1 LIMADVR
8 LGSMVIEDTG
18 TGEAVVMVH
27 GLGGSSNSFQPIM
40 ADLGDYRVLRPDLPG
55 AGRSR
60 LRPGLKGL
68 PGLAQ
73 AIQDALRATG
83 VESAHF
89 VGHSMGTILCQYLA
103 ASSPKLVRSLTLF
116 GAILEPPV
124 AARQGLKERA
134 AAARK
139 DGMAGIADA
148 VCKGSL
154 SAASRAENP
163 VTTAFVRESL
173 MRQDAA
179 GYAHHCEA
187 LSTMEPADHSAIR
200 CPTLLIAGDAD
211 PVAPVA
217 MGTALKNRIAGA
229 RLEVLPN
236 VGHWMMIEAPARSS
250 ALLLETLEAAQ
261 A

>member
-1 LIMADVR
+1 MADIR
-8 LGSMVIEDTG
+8 LGSMVMEVTG
-18 TGEAVVMVH
+18 SGETVVMIH
-27 GLGGSSNSFQPIM
+27 GLGGSSNSFQPLM
-40 ADLGDYRVLRPDLPG
+40 AGLGNYHVLRPDLPG
-55 AGRSR
+55 AGRSG
-60 LRPGLKGL
+60 LRPGLVGL

-73 AIQDALRATG
+73 AILDGLRAAG
-83 VESAHF
+83 VETAHF

-103 ASSPKLVRSLTLF
+103 AKHPKLVRSLTLF
-116 GAILEPPV
+116 GPILEPPI

-148 VCKGSL
+148 VSMGSV
-154 SAASRAENP
+154 SAASRAANP
-163 VTTAFVRESL
+163 ITAAFVRESL
-173 MRQDAA
+173 MRQDSA

-187 LSTMEPADHSAIR
+187 LSAMTPADLSAIR
-200 CPTLLIAGDAD
+200 CPTLMVAGAVD

-217 MGTALKNRIAGA
+217 MATNMKDQIAGA
-229 RLEVLPN
+229 RLEVLSD

-250 ALLLETLEAAQ
+250 ALLQETLEVAQ

>member
-1 LIMADVR
+1 MADVR

-27 GLGGSSNSFQPIM
+27 GLGGSSNSFQLLM
-40 ADLGDYRVLRPDLPG
+40 GDLGDYRVLRPDLPG
-55 AGRSR
+55 AGRSG

-68 PGLAQ
+68 PGLAH
-73 AIQDALRATG
+73 AFQDALRATG

-103 ASSPKLVRSLTLF
+103 ASNPKLVRSLTLF

-154 SAASRAENP
+154 SVASRAENP

-217 MGTALKNRIAGA
+217 MGTELKNRIAGA

-236 VGHWMMIEAPARSS
+236 VGHWMMIEAPVRSS

>member
-1 LIMADVR
+1 MADVR

-18 TGEAVVMVH
+18 SGEAVVMVH
-27 GLGGSSNSFQPIM
+27 GLGGSSNSFQPLM
-40 ADLGDYRVLRPDLPG
+40 GDLGDYRVLRPDLPG
-55 AGRSR
+55 AGRSG

-103 ASSPKLVRSLTLF
+103 ANNPKLVRSLTLF

-148 VCKGSL
+148 VCKGSV
-154 SAASRAENP
+154 SAASRTENP

-173 MRQDAA
+173 MRQDAV

-187 LSTMEPADHSAIR
+187 LSAMEPADHSAIR